1 MPHPG
6 ELLALLSAT
15 APSAGVAVSASPF
28 TYVAPDN
35 GTVVL
40 RGGLVSTVEIGRS
53 GSFTTTGILNGAV
66 SVSKGDQLR
75 VTYATWWPAMTFFK
89 G

>member
-6 ELLALLSAT
+6 ELLTLLSAT
-15 APSAGVAVSASPF
+15 APSTGVAVGASPF
-28 TYVAPDN
+28 TYVAPAN

-53 GSFTTTGILNGAV
+53 GSFTTAGILNGAV

-75 VTYATWWPAMTFFK
+75 VTYATWWPTMTFFK

>member
-40 RGGLVSTVEIGRS
+40 CGGLVSLVEAGRS
-53 GSFTTTGILNGAV
+53 GVFTIAGTRDGAIPV
-66 SVSKGDQLR
+66 SRGDQIR
-75 VTYATWWPAMTFFK
+75 VTYDTWWPTMTFFK
-89 G
+89 S

>member
-15 APSAGVAVSASPF
+15 APSAGVAVGASPF

-35 GTVVL
+35 GRVVL
-40 RGGLVSTVEIGRS
+40 RGGLVSTVEVGRS
-53 GSFTTTGILNGAV
+53 NVFTTVGINNGTMP
-66 SVSKGDQLR
+66 VSKGDQIR
-75 VTYATWWPAMTFFK
+75 VTYATWWPVLTFFK